1 MANPRKTF
9 RKFKRAKVE
18 TKARAHGRYVK
29 VSPTKVRDLLDL
41 IRGKDLV
48 NAQAILRFSG
58 RKGGREA
65 LKVLKSAIANGGKP
79 ADLENWFV
87 TEARADKGPI
97 FKRSLETKPR
107 GARGLKTTAGSHI
120 IIGIGMVERK
130 QVKEDAKKN

>member
-9 RKFKRAKVE
+9 RKFKKSQPKTQV
-18 TKARAHGRYVK
+18 KARGRYLK
-29 VSPTKVRDLLDL
+29 VAPTKVRDLLDL

-58 RKGGREA
+58 RKGGQAA
-65 LKVLKSAIANGGKP
+65 LKVLKSAIANAKNP
-79 ADLENWFV
+79 SDLENWFV

-107 GARGLKTTAGSHI
+107 GARGLKTTSSSHI
-120 IIGIGMVERK
+120 EIGIGIFEK
-130 QVKEDAKKN
+130 KENAKKN